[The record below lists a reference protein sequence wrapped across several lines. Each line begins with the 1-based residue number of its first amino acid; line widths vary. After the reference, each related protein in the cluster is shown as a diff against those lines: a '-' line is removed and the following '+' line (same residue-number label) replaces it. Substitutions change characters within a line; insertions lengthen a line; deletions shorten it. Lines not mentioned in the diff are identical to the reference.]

1 MITPGAF
8 EDRRTM
14 HTRLTVIRTT
24 AVVCLGLLAA
34 GFWVLQVLQFQRYSD
49 MAESNQL
56 RTIPRRAPR
65 GVLFDRNGK
74 VLVENTF
81 SYTIAIVREQSPN
94 PKNLS
99 EAVRRLAA
107 ATGTDEGRIAD
118 VVRRHRGD
126 ASFQPIPVIEHAT
139 FDQVAAVTARKLELP
154 EVVVQEVPTR
164 SYPQGGFAAH
174 LFGYVSEI
182 QESQLERLEYAGLQ
196 SGAIV
201 GQAGLEKAYN
211 ANLMGKDGK
220 RYIAVNSRGRELE
233 ERATEEPTDGARLQ
247 LTIDYDLQN
256 ALETAYKARG
266 LSGAAVI
273 LDPRSGE
280 ILALT
285 SQPEY
290 DPNDFANGLPAGR
303 WGQLM
308 TDPNKPLQN
317 RLVQGRYPPGSTFKV
332 LMAIAALNEGI
343 ITPDFK
349 VTCTGSKEFYGRV
362 FHCDKNEAHG
372 TLDLRHALER
382 SCDVYFYTVASM
394 MKIDT
399 IHKYAELLGLVG
411 KTGIDLPNEVES
423 LVPSTEWKMR
433 VAHEKWYPG
442 ETISVGVGQGQ
453 VSVTPISL
461 AVMVSTVANGG
472 AIVTPHVVKAIDV
485 GNGWQNISVR
495 APRTLL
501 PMSPELINPVHDG
514 MYLAVNGGGTATG
527 ARIPGR
533 DVSGK
538 TGTAQVVSEEKRKAL
553 ASTNANLR
561 SNAWFEFFAPRDG
574 AEIAGAIMAEHG
586 GYGATTAVPIAK
598 FVLDTYFAKKEGKP
612 LPVFKNPDAP
622 AAAAAPAAAPE
633 GAKPVGPSPATPAAA
648 PAKGAA
654 GAQAAAPDRR

>member
-1 MITPGAF
+1 M
-8 EDRRTM
+8 E
-14 HTRLTVIRTT
+14 TRLMVVRAGVI
-24 AVVCLGLLAA
+24 ACLALLAV
-34 GFWVLQVLQFQRYSD
+34 GFWVLQVLQFQRYSE
-49 MAESNQL
+49 MAQNNQL
-56 RTIPRRAPR
+56 RTIALRAPR

-74 VLVENTF
+74 VLVQNDY
-81 SYTIAIVREQSPN
+81 SYTISILREQSPN

-107 ATGTDEGRIAD
+107 ATGADEGRLSDI
-118 VVRRHRGD
+118 VRRHRFD

-139 FDQVAAVTARKLELP
+139 FDQVAAVLARKLELR
-154 EVVVQEVPTR
+154 EVVIQPVPTR

-182 QESQLERLEYAGLQ
+182 QEAQLERVEYEGLQ

-201 GQAGLEKAYN
+201 GQAGLEKTYN
-211 ANLMGKDGK
+211 ANLMGKDGA
-220 RYIAVNSRGRELE
+220 RYVAVNSRGRELE
-233 ERATEEPTDGARLQ
+233 ERGSEDPTEGARLK

-256 ALETAYKARG
+256 ALETAYKAQG

-273 LDPRSGE
+273 LDPRTGE
-280 ILALT
+280 ILAMT

-290 DPNDFANGLPAGR
+290 DPNDFANGLPPGR
-303 WGQLM
+303 WGQLVN
-308 TDPNKPLQN
+308 DPNKPLQN
-317 RLVQGRYPPGSTFKV
+317 RLIQGKYPPGSTFKV

-343 ITPDFK
+343 IKPDFK

-372 TLDLRHALER
+372 TLDLIHALER

-394 MKIDT
+394 MKVDT
-399 IHKYAELLGLVG
+399 IHKYAELLGLAG
-411 KTGIDLPNEVES
+411 KTGIDLPGEVES

-472 AIVTPHVVKAIDV
+472 AIVTPHVVKAVDL
-485 GNGWQNISVR
+485 GGGWQDLTVKP
-495 APRTLL
+495 PRTLL
-501 PMSPELINPVHDG
+501 PIPADVMAPVREG
-514 MYLAVNGGGTATG
+514 MFLAVNGGGTAT
-527 ARIPGR
+527 AAKIPGR
-533 DVSGK
+533 DVVGK

-553 ASTNANLR
+553 SKTNPNLK
-561 SNAWFEFFAPRDG
+561 SNAWFEFFASRD
-574 AEIAGAIMAEHG
+574 APEISGAIMAEHG

-598 FVLDTYFAKKEGKP
+598 FVLDTYYAKKDGKP
-612 LPVFKNPDAP
+612 LPVWPKPQSV
-622 AAAAAPAAAPE
+622 AASAAPAAP
-633 GAKPVGPSPATPAAA
+633 TA
-648 PAKGAA
+648 PASSAA
-654 GAQAAAPDRR
+654 TTTVPERR

>member
-1 MITPGAF
+1 MVVRAG
-8 EDRRTM
+8 
-14 HTRLTVIRTT
+14 VI
-24 AVVCLGLLAA
+24 ACLALLAV
-34 GFWVLQVLQFQRYSD
+34 GFWVLQVLQFQRYSE
-49 MAESNQL
+49 MAQNNQL
-56 RTIPRRAPR
+56 RTIALRAPR

-74 VLVENTF
+74 VLVQNDY
-81 SYTIAIVREQSPN
+81 SYTISILREQSPN

-107 ATGTDEGRIAD
+107 ATGADEGRLSDI
-118 VVRRHRGD
+118 VRRHRFD

-139 FDQVAAVTARKLELP
+139 FDQVAAVLARKLELR
-154 EVVVQEVPTR
+154 EVVIQPVPTR

-182 QESQLERLEYAGLQ
+182 QEAQLERVEYEGLQ

-201 GQAGLEKAYN
+201 GQAGLEKTYN
-211 ANLMGKDGK
+211 ANLMGKDGA
-220 RYIAVNSRGRELE
+220 RYVAVNSRGRELE
-233 ERATEEPTDGARLQ
+233 ERGSEDPTEGARLK

-256 ALETAYKARG
+256 ALETAYKAQG

-273 LDPRSGE
+273 LDPRTGE
-280 ILALT
+280 ILAMT

-290 DPNDFANGLPAGR
+290 DPNDFANGLPPGR
-303 WGQLM
+303 WGQLVN
-308 TDPNKPLQN
+308 DPNKPLQN
-317 RLVQGRYPPGSTFKV
+317 RLIQGKYPPGSTFKV

-343 ITPDFK
+343 IKPDFK

-372 TLDLRHALER
+372 TLDLIHALER

-394 MKIDT
+394 MKVDT
-399 IHKYAELLGLVG
+399 IHKYAELLGLAG
-411 KTGIDLPNEVES
+411 KTGIDLPGEVES

-472 AIVTPHVVKAIDV
+472 AIVTPHVVKAVDL
-485 GNGWQNISVR
+485 GGGWQDLTVKP
-495 APRTLL
+495 PRTLL
-501 PMSPELINPVHDG
+501 PIPADVMAPVREG
-514 MYLAVNGGGTATG
+514 MFLAVNGGGTAT
-527 ARIPGR
+527 AAKIPGR
-533 DVSGK
+533 DVVGK

-553 ASTNANLR
+553 SKTNPNLK
-561 SNAWFEFFAPRDG
+561 SNAWFEFFASRD
-574 AEIAGAIMAEHG
+574 APEISGAIMAEHG

-598 FVLDTYFAKKEGKP
+598 FVLDTYYAKKDGKP
-612 LPVFKNPDAP
+612 LPVWPKPQSV
-622 AAAAAPAAAPE
+622 AASAAPAAP
-633 GAKPVGPSPATPAAA
+633 TA
-648 PAKGAA
+648 PASSAA
-654 GAQAAAPDRR
+654 TTTVPERR